1 MCTGKFAAALLAA
14 AGALLAQAPEPA
26 NRLSGVKRL
35 CVGKIMGDAETAP
48 VVQEVAIGGLYASQ
62 KFAVT
67 ENCEKAD
74 AILKGAVMLKS
85 TLKARSEAE
94 ESVLGGVV
102 GAVKATTAGVSGG
115 VAGYGVGGSEA
126 LSSAEKGWQATVS
139 LRLVDREGEIL
150 WAGSWDSPGGKS
162 KSPVPD
168 ATERLVRQLVREL
181 ERESKTAGK

>member
-1 MCTGKFAAALLAA
+1 MCTGKLGAVLLAA
-14 AGALLAQAPEPA
+14 ACALAAQTPEPA
-26 NRLSGVKRL
+26 NRLAGVKRL

-74 AILKGAVMLKS
+74 AVLKGAVMMKS
-85 TLKARSEAE
+85 TMKARSEAE
-94 ESVLGGVV
+94 ESALGAIV
-102 GAVKATTAGVSGG
+102 GSVRADAAGVSGG
-115 VAGYGVGGSEA
+115 VGGVGMSGSEA

-139 LRLVDREGEIL
+139 LRLVDREGEVL

-162 KSPVPD
+162 KAPIPD

-181 ERESKTAGK
+181 ERESKAAGK